1 MKRNSRSVVILLS
14 AIWFAAALT
23 SASAQEVKKAI
34 AVLHPASNSQV
45 TGTVTFTPAEDAVEV
60 VVDITG
66 LKPGKHGLHI
76 HEKGDCSAPDA
87 SSAGAHFNPTHSHHG
102 GPAAAERHVG
112 DFGNVE
118 ADASGKVH
126 VDWKDKNLKLSGE
139 ESIVGKSV
147 VVHEKEDDLKTDPSG
162 NSGSRVACGV
172 IEVAKP

>member
-1 MKRNSRSVVILLS
+1 MKRNLLS
-14 AIWFAAALT
+14 LVVLLFAVCFLFTNATAQDAPPLAAKL
-23 SASAQEVKKAI
+23 SPS
-34 AVLHPASNSQV
+34 SGSQV
-45 TGTVTFTPAEDAVEV
+45 TGTVTFTPAADGTKI

-102 GPAAAERHVG
+102 GPDTAERHAG
-112 DFGNVE
+112 DFGNIE

-126 VDWKDKNLKLSGE
+126 VGLKDKKLKLSGPD
-139 ESIVGKSV
+139 SIMGKSV

-162 NSGSRVACGV
+162 NSGARVACGMIATV
-172 IEVAKP
+172 K